1 MVRQSI
7 HPQTMRE
14 PTSNKS
20 QHATQVGAHSH
31 RLGQMNTLSHSN
43 SFIHSFTHSFP
54 HSQSLT
60 HSLTHNHLHTH
71 SPKQQQPEGQCNSN
85 SQDERKGHS
94 RPQILACK
102 TTTTKKKTQRNA
114 TRVAKHKP
122 RVSSERERGEREHC
136 TGRKYPVSESR
147 EWRVLVSMK
156 AWTNKQQK
164 MCFGTGGGEE
174 DNTGQQR
181 GCTRVPQ
188 RQRAAAFQS
197 SPAH

>member
-102 TTTTKKKTQRNA
+102 TTTTKKNTKKRHKSGKTQA
-114 TRVAKHKP
+114 QGIIGK
-122 RVSSERERGEREHC
+122 RE
-136 TGRKYPVSESR
+136 GRKGALHRQEIS
-147 EWRVLVSMK
+147 
-156 AWTNKQQK
+156 
-164 MCFGTGGGEE
+164 GE
-174 DNTGQQR
+174 
-181 GCTRVPQ
+181 
-188 RQRAAAFQS
+188 
-197 SPAH
+197 

>member
-102 TTTTKKKTQRNA
+102 TTTTKKK
-114 TRVAKHKP
+114 HKETP
-122 RVSSERERGEREHC
+122 QEWQNTSPGYHRKERGEKGSIAQAGNIR
-136 TGRKYPVSESR
+136 
-147 EWRVLVSMK
+147 
-156 AWTNKQQK
+156 
-164 MCFGTGGGEE
+164 
-174 DNTGQQR
+174 
-181 GCTRVPQ
+181 
-188 RQRAAAFQS
+188 
-197 SPAH
+197 